1 MVNFGYRDLV
11 EDFEVE
17 WEWLDFVRVIVYCV
31 RV

>member
-11 EDFEVE
+11 EDFEFE